1 MRNSGFATF
10 KFRCWPKKATPETAV
25 SQVEH
30 VALRGACAP
39 IQSTSYPM
47 GMDHYPLLNGK
58 SRRGKSIDSY
68 SFCDIRCLPET
79 LS

>member
-1 MRNSGFATF
+1 MQRLNLDAG
-10 KFRCWPKKATPETAV
+10 PKKQLLKLV

-47 GMDHYPLLNGK
+47 GMDHSPLLNGK